1 MNEAARPRLAAARSS
16 CDLRLLEPAMIL
28 RDLLRLLGSAK
39 RDGRNLTPEEAY
51 RSFELLF
58 AGGQSE
64 IQIGAFL
71 IALRWKGVTVEE
83 LTAFAQAAR
92 AHAKIPCKDMP
103 DLVCVCPPQDG
114 MESYPPLEV
123 AAGLVAAAAGLRVLI
138 ISDRCVPPKRG
149 LTAASVLER
158 LGLDMTWDPAE
169 AEDWVAKTRFAVASV
184 SGMLPGLMG
193 LRRVRGEI
201 GVRTPLAT
209 VEKLIAPSSAAIVI
223 GAQQGPVLGVAV
235 EVLQS
240 LGHPRALAI
249 QGPEGGVIPSVTR
262 KTRGIELADGFQVPL
277 TVVPDD
283 VGMGCESDPEMPMFG
298 PPEEGYG
305 SGDNPALVKSC
316 GDMTSAV
323 LAGDGGAARHAT
335 LLGAAL
341 ILKAGGRAPTIAEGV
356 SLATEALDSG
366 EPRRILERLRSL
378 S

>member
-1 MNEAARPRLAAARSS
+1 
-16 CDLRLLEPAMIL
+16 MIL

-39 RDGRNLTPEEAY
+39 RDGRNLTHEEAF
-51 RSFELLF
+51 RAFELLF
-58 AGGQSE
+58 SGGQSE

-92 AHAKIPCKDMP
+92 AHATIPCREVR
-103 DLVCVCPPQDG
+103 DLVCIAPPQDG
-114 MESYPPLEV
+114 MESFPPLEV
-123 AAGLVAAAAGLRVLI
+123 AAGLIAAAAGVKVLLI
-138 ISDRCVPPKRG
+138 TDRCVPPKRG

-158 LGLDMTWDPAE
+158 LGLDMTWDPSE
-169 AEDWVAKTRFAVASV
+169 AEDWVHKTNFAVVSAS
-184 SGMLPGLMG
+184 GLLPGLMG

-209 VEKLIAPSSAAIVI
+209 VEKLIAPPRAAIVI

-235 EVLQS
+235 EVLQA
-240 LGHPRALAI
+240 LGHPRAIAV
-249 QGPEGGVIPSVTR
+249 QGPEGGVVPSARR

-277 TVVPDD
+277 TIEPGDLGLACD
-283 VGMGCESDPEMPMFG
+283 SEPELPMFG
-298 PPEEGYG
+298 PPEDGYG
-305 SGDNPALVKSC
+305 SGDNKALVEAC
-316 GDMTSAV
+316 GDMTAAV
-323 LAGDGGAARHAT
+323 LAGEGGPARCSA

-341 ILKAGGRAPTIAEGV
+341 ILKAGGRAPTMADGV

-366 EPRRILERLRSL
+366 EPRRILERLKAL